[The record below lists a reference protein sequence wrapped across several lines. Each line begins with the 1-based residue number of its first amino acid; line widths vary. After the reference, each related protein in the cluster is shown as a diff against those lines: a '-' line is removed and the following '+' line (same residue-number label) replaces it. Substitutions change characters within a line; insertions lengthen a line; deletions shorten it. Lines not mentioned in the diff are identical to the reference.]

1 MAALLTGCASL
12 AVDQA
17 EQARF
22 QDMGC
27 LLGCGCDNL
36 PAPSRTCSTPW
47 RPLSLSTSAAGTWT
61 AATSGLRRRRANR
74 PPGYDASHSGLAVTR
89 TPGIRSREM
98 ICDTAPR
105 LTLCATPGC
114 ARRRSSVDFG
124 HAMEVNHGARGYWN
138 RGCGLASGRVC
149 LEYACSNSYQSDV
162 HRGTAVH
169 ARRGLVAAEPR
180 DLRHARNGSRN
191 GSKIART

>member
-1 MAALLTGCASL
+1 MPDVLNALAAFVAEHQRCGDLDGGNIWL
-12 AVDQA
+12 A
-17 EQARF
+17 
-22 QDMGC
+22 
-27 LLGCGCDNL
+27 
-36 PAPSRTCSTPW
+36 
-47 RPLSLSTSAAGTWT
+47 SAARKSSTR
-61 AATSGLRRRRANR
+61 LRRLPLRSSS
-74 PPGYDASHSGLAVTR
+74 DAHTRHSLEGDDLR
-89 TPGIRSREM
+89 HR
-98 ICDTAPR
+98 PR

-191 GSKIART
+191 GSKIARTSSQLTLRLAIARTGRVAFL